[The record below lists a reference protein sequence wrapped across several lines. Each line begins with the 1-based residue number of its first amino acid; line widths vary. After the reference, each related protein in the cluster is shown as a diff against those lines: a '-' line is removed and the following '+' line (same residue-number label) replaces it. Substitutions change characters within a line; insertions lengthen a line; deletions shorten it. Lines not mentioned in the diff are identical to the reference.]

1 MILSQ
6 VFKTNK
12 QINNVV
18 LLGEVTRYVE
28 NMTSLQVDSGVKFFE
43 LKLYAVKFL
52 GQIYDTE
59 NTGIDNISL
68 TNGVV
73 YCACRREDLKGKLV
87 TVRLKSKGCSIR
99 RNWLSNREQ
108 YLNAFNMVKKSDW
121 MVIGSLVEEYTPSQE
136 NTFKAVY
143 DMYMSDKGV
152 VESEEVK
159 AYKSYTAPSAIR
171 ELQQESNITSFVD
184 RKILLDYS
192 KEKLEKVFINVKEL
206 FNPLDKEKGY
216 WTDEELLR
224 KLKGVLPPN
233 FFKKTKITLED
244 GVINQKKNIGLIV
257 SSLIGLGSRFDE
269 YCDKSFE
276 DAGLGTILCT
286 QVMLRYPYLFSV
298 MLGGM
303 SLKYCDRI
311 VRVCKAI
318 GYPVEGYGR
327 SALIVMNGYRGQN
340 DTIISLG
347 KLKSFYEDKK
357 YESCKWIKDVPI
369 ELKDDFDFIELFEK
383 VRLDN
388 KILGYCSWDNIFKES
403 YIIHTM
409 KRMSNDNAEY
419 VSEKRIEEVVSNL
432 SFKLEPKQREALD
445 NCSSGVVIIPGCA
458 GSGKTTI
465 SKCISDAIGGNL
477 YYAAPTGKAA
487 RRLSESVG
495 MPVRTLHSLFHL
507 GIGQPGL
514 LSCLR
519 DVKSAR
525 IEGTLIIDEAA
536 MINLDV
542 MFNIIKRIE
551 RLPIKLIMMGDPN
564 QLQPIGNGA
573 IFRDLIEVFNPIQL
587 EVSRRFAGGSGVGAN
602 CKNIVENNYHLEERE
617 DFVFDG
623 SDISQIKMKTVQYFL
638 KGVLKYGLDKVQIA
652 TPYVTPKKQWSSSQL
667 NPVIQEE
674 LFKKDSQLLFRTS
687 KFDVYKGTKVV
698 HTGEN
703 LANKVHFSKEGNT
716 FTSRDDVIGVFNGDV
731 GYVVGFERALALDL
745 DCESAYEEFESADKF
760 EFDVNDYV
768 AIVELEENDYV
779 LYKAHRFNDVFV
791 GDELRLLDLAY
802 ALTVHKLQGSEYEYV
817 IFPISDSDNIGFVSN
832 EMVYTAISRA
842 KKFVTVVGN
851 KSKVESCLG
860 YKRSPEIKT
869 LMRILR

>member
-59 NTGIDNISL
+59 NTGIDNISI

-108 YLNAFNMVKKSDW
+108 YLNAFNMVKKSEW
-121 MVIGSLVEEYTPSQE
+121 MIIDSLVEEYVPSQE

-159 AYKSYTAPSAIR
+159 AYKSYEAPSVVR
-171 ELQQESNITSFVD
+171 ELHQESHLTSFVD
-184 RKILLDYS
+184 SKALLDYS
-192 KEKLEKVFINVKEL
+192 KTKLEEVYLNVREFLDPFKE
-206 FNPLDKEKGY
+206 EGY
-216 WTDEELLR
+216 WSDEELLHN
-224 KLKGVLPPN
+224 LKRVLPPD
-233 FFKKTKITLED
+233 FFKKTKVKLEE
-244 GVINQKKNIGLIV
+244 GVVHQKQNIGSII
-257 SSLIGLGSRFDE
+257 SSVIGLGSRFDE
-269 YCDKSFE
+269 YCEKAFE
-276 DAGLGTILCT
+276 DEGLSTVLSM
-286 QVMLRYPYLFSV
+286 QVMLKYPYLFSV
-298 MLGGM
+298 MFGGL
-303 SLKYCDRI
+303 SLRYCDRI
-311 VRVCKAI
+311 ARLCQAM

-327 SALIVMNGYRGQN
+327 SALIVMTNYRSQN
-340 DTIISLG
+340 DTLLPLG
-347 KLKSFYEDKK
+347 KIKSFYQDKQ
-357 YESCKWIKDVPI
+357 YENCEWVLNTPI
-369 ELKDDFDFIELFEK
+369 ELKDELDFIELFEK
-383 VRLDN
+383 VSLDGRV
-388 KILGYCSWDNIFKES
+388 LGYCSWDNIYKES
-403 YIIHTM
+403 YIIYKM
-409 KRMSNDNAEY
+409 KKMSKDNKEE
-419 VSEKRIEEVVSNL
+419 VPKERIEEVVGNL
-432 SFKLEPKQREALD
+432 SFALEPKQREALD

-602 CKNIVENNYHLEERE
+602 CKNIVENNYHLEERD

-638 KGVLKYGLDKVQIA
+638 KGVLDYGLDRVQIA

-703 LANKVHFSKEGNT
+703 LANKVHFSREGNT

-731 GYVVGFERALALDL
+731 GYVVGFERALALNL

-760 EFDVNDYV
+760 EFDPNDYV

-779 LYKAHRFNDVFV
+779 LYQAHRYRDVFV
-791 GDELRLLDLAY
+791 GEELRLLDLAY

-851 KSKVESCLG
+851 KAKVESCLG
-860 YKRSPEIKT
+860 YKRSPEIET
-869 LMRILR
+869 LMRVLR